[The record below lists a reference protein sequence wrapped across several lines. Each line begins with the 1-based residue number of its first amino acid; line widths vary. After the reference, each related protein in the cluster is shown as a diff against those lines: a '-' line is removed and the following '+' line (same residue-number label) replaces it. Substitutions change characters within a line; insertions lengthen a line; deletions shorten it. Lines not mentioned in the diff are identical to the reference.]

1 MPIFG
6 AIDQVGIGLH
16 RTTAIGGIV
25 SDVQISL
32 RPADA
37 PVPPGL
43 PMTGCGDTEK
53 ILLRLAIKAVA
64 VGASL
69 LVGVR

>member
-1 MPIFG
+1 MFG

-25 SDVQISL
+25 FDVQISL
-32 RPADA
+32 RAADA
-37 PVPPGL
+37 TVPPGL
-43 PMTGCGDTEK
+43 PMTGFGDTEK
-53 ILLRLAIKAVA
+53 MLLRLAIKAAA
-64 VGASL
+64 VGALL